1 MLELLSPA
9 GSMDALRAA
18 VQNGADAVY
27 LGLASCN
34 ARQGARNFSPD
45 ELREAVKYC
54 HIRGVKVHLTLNTLL
69 SDREM
74 PQAAELIRTAAA
86 CDVDAFIVQD
96 LGMVQLCRQ
105 MAPQIALHAS
115 TQMID
120 RTISTAPWP
129 AGGENGRLPG
139 RPGQRAGPGWTRSR
153 YHLPQQPGVEIEV
166 LRPRGPVHVLFGPV
180 LYVRRDW
187 AAAAATGASAPSL
200 AACPT
205 ATAGRRT
212 NTPCR

>member
-69 SDREM
+69 TDRELAG
-74 PQAAELIRTAAA
+74 AAQEAA
-86 CDVDAFIVQD
+86 Q
-96 LGMVQLCRQ
+96 
-105 MAPQIALHAS
+105 
-115 TQMID
+115 
-120 RTISTAPWP
+120 
-129 AGGENGRLPG
+129 
-139 RPGQRAGPGWTRSR
+139 
-153 YHLPQQPGVEIEV
+153 
-166 LRPRGPVHVLFGPV
+166 
-180 LYVRRDW
+180 
-187 AAAAATGASAPSL
+187 ASATVTNRL
-200 AACPT
+200 A
-205 ATAGRRT
+205 R
-212 NTPCR
+212 